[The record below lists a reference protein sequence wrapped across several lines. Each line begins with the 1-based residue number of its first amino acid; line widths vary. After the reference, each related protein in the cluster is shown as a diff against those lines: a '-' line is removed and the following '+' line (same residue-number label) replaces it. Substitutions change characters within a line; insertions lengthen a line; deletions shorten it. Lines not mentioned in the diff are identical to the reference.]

1 MEKHHIHMAQ
11 MMQNRINRI
20 GKNEE
25 IKYSNIQK
33 QWNDKQMINFN
44 YVTRENTKE

>member
-1 MEKHHIHMAQ
+1 MAQ